1 MNGYM
6 DLFLETGNPAFYMMA
21 KQENGTANAAASC
34 PAGGA
39 PYRPANGPANRRG
52 NLMAEEEASPR

>member
-21 KQENGTANAAASC
+21 KQESSAAHAAAD
-34 PAGGA
+34 GA
-39 PYRPANGPANRRG
+39 ACRLENPST
-52 NLMAEEEASPR
+52 EEGTSPR

>member
-21 KQENGTANAAASC
+21 KQENVDATLSSA
-34 PAGGA
+34 
-39 PYRPANGPANRRG
+39 ANRSE
-52 NLMAEEEASPR
+52 NLSAREEASPR

>member
-21 KQENGTANAAASC
+21 KQENGAADAAA
-34 PAGGA
+34 GGVL
-39 PYRPANGPANRRG
+39 YRPADGAASRWG
-52 NLMAEEEASPR
+52 NLTAEEEASPR